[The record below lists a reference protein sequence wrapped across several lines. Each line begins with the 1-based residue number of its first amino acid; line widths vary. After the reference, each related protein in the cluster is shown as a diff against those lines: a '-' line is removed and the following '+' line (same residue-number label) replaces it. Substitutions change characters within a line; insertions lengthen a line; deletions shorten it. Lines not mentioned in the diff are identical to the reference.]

1 MDAGRG
7 GRPDVTPA
15 SKPSPR
21 PEQPRA
27 ATPNVVRSARGASS
41 RRGFYLMLLLV
52 AVVGVGAISWAMQRT
67 RADAAPIVVPEA
79 AVARP
84 GAPRAAGY
92 VLGSASAPV
101 EIVEYADFECP
112 ACGQFATVTEPDVRA
127 RLVNTGQARYRFYD
141 FQVTQGHRN
150 SPAASLAAA
159 CANDQGKF
167 WEMHDRI
174 FAGQNDWNTL
184 ATDNP
189 KPVFAGYAQA
199 LGLDTGRWNQC
210 YDSRAHLDQLAA
222 HRQEAVRAQVQ
233 ATPTFVVGNRMLQ
246 GPQPFDAL
254 KALVDS
260 ARLTPSAAP
269 AGSQAPPTA
278 PAPAR

>member
-1 MDAGRG
+1 MSPASGTAGR
-7 GRPDVTPA
+7 A
-15 SKPSPR
+15 N
-21 PEQPRA
+21 
-27 ATPNVVRSARGASS
+27 PNVVRTARGASS
-41 RRGFYLMLLLV
+41 RRGFYLALLVV

-67 RADAAPIVVPEA
+67 RAGATAIVVPEA
-79 AVARP
+79 AALRPGTARP
-84 GAPRAAGY
+84 EGY

-112 ACGQFATVTEPDVRA
+112 GCGQFATVTEPDVRT
-127 RLVNTGQARYRFYD
+127 RLVNTGQARFRFYD

-159 CANDQGKF
+159 CASDQGKF
-167 WEMHDRI
+167 WEMHDRL

-189 KPVFAGYAQA
+189 KPLFAGYAQA
-199 LGLDTGRWNQC
+199 VGLDAARWGQC
-210 YDSRAHLDQLAA
+210 YDSRAHLDRLAA

-246 GPQPFDAL
+246 GGQVTYDAL
-254 KALVDS
+254 KAAVDS
-260 ARLTPSAAP
+260 AHRTAGATTPAAAP
-269 AGSQAPPTA
+269 V
-278 PAPAR
+278 R